1 MLYTS
6 SKVEN
11 LEVINDIL
19 SGQIKLQ
26 DIDFHC
32 HLMKKKYFPK
42 MNLFKTWNFAER
54 FEVSAEN
61 YFPKTIKFSVRIENG
76 DIVFVTP
83 NIIWEDVSL
92 TAKHLVICYED
103 KIFLTVT
110 FSKPM
115 TTIKGYFT
123 IDTSSNLF
131 RIKMG

>member
-54 FEVSAEN
+54 F
-61 YFPKTIKFSVRIENG
+61 
-76 DIVFVTP
+76 
-83 NIIWEDVSL
+83 
-92 TAKHLVICYED
+92 
-103 KIFLTVT
+103 
-110 FSKPM
+110 
-115 TTIKGYFT
+115 
-123 IDTSSNLF
+123 
-131 RIKMG
+131 